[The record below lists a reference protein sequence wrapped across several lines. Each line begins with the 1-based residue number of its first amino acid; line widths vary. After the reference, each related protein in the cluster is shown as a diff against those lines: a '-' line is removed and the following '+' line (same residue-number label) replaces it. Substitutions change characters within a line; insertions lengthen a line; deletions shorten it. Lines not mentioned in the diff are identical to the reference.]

1 MRVELTLG
9 VIILSPCSR
18 DELVAQMVK
27 HLPVMQETWVLS
39 LGQEDLLEK
48 GMAKHSI
55 ILAWRIPLDG
65 GAWRIQS
72 MGSLRVDTTE
82 RLTLSSL

>member
-18 DELVAQMVK
+18 DELVVQMVK

-65 GAWRIQS
+65 GAWWSTGHGVLKSQTQLNT
-72 MGSLRVDTTE
+72 GT
-82 RLTLSSL
+82 

>member
-1 MRVELTLG
+1 MHETL
-9 VIILSPCSR
+9 
-18 DELVAQMVK
+18 
-27 HLPVMQETWVLS
+27 VLS

-65 GAWRIQS
+65 GAWQIQS

-82 RLTLSSL
+82 

>member
-1 MRVELTLG
+1 MGLQRRAYL
-9 VIILSPCSR
+9 IAQ
-18 DELVAQMVK
+18 LVKNQS
-27 HLPVMQETWVLS
+27 VMQETWVLS

-82 RLTLSSL
+82 